1 MTRAR
6 DVANLIGSGNYS
18 STTFTATAGQTAF
31 TISHT
36 QGFVQVFM
44 NGLLLDE
51 TVDYTSNGSA
61 VTLTSG
67 AAAGDEIEVVAYNT
81 FSVGDA
87 LNQAAADTRYVNASG
102 DTMSGDLTIDTNTFH
117 VDVADN
123 RVGVGTNTPA
133 KVLDITESASADT
146 GQVKLTYAGGDGN
159 RAGFILNNTHTGGRE
174 YGIYAGN
181 NSTGGGLG
189 NSLGISDN
197 TASTAYRLLIDSS
210 GRVTLPNQIGFS
222 YLGSKSYVI
231 GTTGTQAMSSSNV
244 WASNVNHGH
253 NRGSHFSPSTG
264 RFTCP
269 ISGRYQFRFKCQASN
284 HGSGYLWFYM
294 RLNQSVFSYCY
305 MDQQTA
311 WNTMYLGGTLELNAN
326 DYVDVAWTNN
336 YVSGQ
341 IHLPE
346 FSGELIG

>member
-36 QGFVQVFM
+36 QGFIQVFM

-87 LNQAAADTRYVNASG
+87 LPKSG
-102 DTMSGDLTIDTNTFH
+102 GAMTGDLTVDTNTFH

-123 RVGVGTNTPA
+123 RVGVGTTSPNRLFSVSSSTTRTSGFEDIAEYVTPSIGVGGSTSLNVGRA
-133 KVLDITESASADT
+133 NSNYDLGKMAFKYNGAGSTSNELGFGFYGADNLL
-146 GQVKLTYAGGDGN
+146 KIDG
-159 RAGFILNNTHTGGRE
+159 
-174 YGIYAGN
+174 
-181 NSTGGGLG
+181 
-189 NSLGISDN
+189 
-197 TASTAYRLLIDSS
+197 S
-210 GRVTLPNQIGFS
+210 GRVTMPYQPAFAV
-222 YLGSKSYVI
+222 YKTA
-231 GTTGTQAMSSSNV
+231 TTGSGSTITHNGSWSNV
-244 WASNVNHGH
+244 GNHY
-253 NRGSHFSPSTG
+253 SSSTG

-269 ISGRYQFRFKCQASN
+269 VAGTYFFYCTGLTQPNGNVSRLTLALNGSNRASQSRNENISGDYLHIVTMGVMTVSAGDYVTSYYANDDGGTNLYSDTSPYITF
-284 HGSGYLWFYM
+284 GGYL
-294 RLNQSVFSYCY
+294 
-305 MDQQTA
+305 
-311 WNTMYLGGTLELNAN
+311 
-326 DYVDVAWTNN
+326 
-336 YVSGQ
+336 
-341 IHLPE
+341 
-346 FSGELIG
+346 IG

>member
-36 QGFVQVFM
+36 QGFIQVFM

-87 LNQAAADTRYVNASG
+87 LPKSG
-102 DTMSGDLTIDTNTFH
+102 GAMTGDLTVDTNTFH

-123 RVGVGTNTPA
+123 RVGVGTTSPNRLFSVSSSTTRTSGFEDIAEYVTPSIGVGGSTSLNVGRA
-133 KVLDITESASADT
+133 NSNYDLGKMAFKYNGAGSTSNELGFGFYGADNLLKV
-146 GQVKLTYAGGDGN
+146 DG
-159 RAGFILNNTHTGGRE
+159 A
-174 YGIYAGN
+174 
-181 NSTGGGLG
+181 
-189 NSLGISDN
+189 
-197 TASTAYRLLIDSS
+197 
-210 GRVTLPNQIGFS
+210 GRVTTPNQPSFS
-222 YLGSKSYVI
+222 VRSNAGN
-231 GTTGTQAMSSSNV
+231 SSNS
-244 WASNVNHGH
+244 WTQDNVITFQTVQQM
-253 NRGSHFSPSTG
+253 GSHYSTSTG

-269 ISGRYQFRFKCQASN
+269 CKWFLCLSLCW
-284 HGSGYLWFYM
+284 LWFNA
-294 RLNQSVFSYCY
+294 LIPAA
-305 MDQQTA
+305 QTA
-311 WNTMYLGGTLELNAN
+311 SVYLEGMVVLM
-326 DYVDVAWTNN
+326 
-336 YVSGQ
+336 
-341 IHLPE
+341 
-346 FSGELIG
+346 

>member
-6 DVANLIGSGNYS
+6 DLANLIGSGNYS

-51 TVDYTSNGSA
+51 TVDYTSNGTA
-61 VTLTSG
+61 ITLTSG
-67 AAAGDEIEVVAYNT
+67 AAAGDEIEVVKYNT

-87 LNQAAADTRYVNASG
+87 QTQAQADTRYVNTTG
-102 DTMSGDLTIDTNTFH
+102 DTMSGDLIVNSNAGIGSSSPSTNNGS
-117 VDVADN
+117 VSRIVEI
-123 RVGVGTNTPA
+123 RGTNNNVINGT
-133 KVLDITESASADT
+133 TDT
-146 GQVKLTYAGGDGN
+146 GGMNGLIIEASHSARSPQPRYAQVGMGVDASGNGTMTFFTAAAAGYV
-159 RAGFILNNTHTGGRE
+159 TE
-174 YGIYAGN
+174 KMK
-181 NSTGGGLG
+181 
-189 NSLGISDN
+189 
-197 TASTAYRLLIDSS
+197 IDPS
-210 GRVTLPNQIGFS
+210 GRVTMPAQPGFS

-231 GTTGTQAMSSSNV
+231 GGTGTQVMSSSNV

-253 NRGSHFSPSTG
+253 NRGSHFNPSTG

-269 ISGRYQFRFKCQASN
+269 IAGRYLFTFKCQASDF
-284 HGSGYLWFYM
+284 GSGYLWFYM
-294 RLNQSVFSYCY
+294 RLNQSTFSYSQKSQENSWTC
-305 MDQQTA
+305 QH
-311 WNTMYLGGTLELNAN
+311 LGGILELNAN

-341 IHLPE
+341 IHMPE
-346 FSGELIG
+346 FTGQLIG